1 VKATTMKKSNTPFS
15 VLSIANG
22 SADYD
27 RVIITSLATVRPKL
41 AYVSTPRCPYRPY
54 HVFAC

>member
-1 VKATTMKKSNTPFS
+1 MKKSNTPFS